1 MIIQQTPF
9 PFSAQNIQQRYSDI
23 DILTSKVINV
33 NFSYGYSQRHP
44 KIYGNK
50 YDKKVSIPKSFSKVG
65 FTDTVILF
73 PLIFIR
79 KFSAYYLNNQKKI
92 KKLYVEN
99 SFKMANRT
107 TISWVCIFLIER
119 YDTVYRST
127 QG

>member
-1 MIIQQTPF
+1 MKNKIILSSILLIVLILGLSTITAANTTTTTSIEKQT
-9 PFSAQNIQQRYSDI
+9 I
-23 DILTSKVINV
+23 DTTTTTSIDNKEKVIAND
-33 NFSYGYSQRHP
+33 
-44 KIYGNK
+44 NK
-50 YDKKVSIPKSFSKVG
+50 EIKSLIK
-65 FTDTVILF
+65 DTTTKEIT
-73 PLIFIR
+73 
-79 KFSAYYLNNQKKI
+79 KHQLNNQKKI

>member
-79 KFSAYYLNNQKKI
+79 KFNAYYLNNKKNK
-92 KKLYVEN
+92 KKLYVKN

-107 TISWVCIFLIER
+107 TIS
-119 YDTVYRST
+119 
-127 QG
+127 

>member
-1 MIIQQTPF
+1 MLLIHNYPTNAIPILCTKYPTKIF
-9 PFSAQNIQQRYSDI
+9 WHRHPNIQGYKCK
-23 DILTSKVINV
+23 LLLC
-33 NFSYGYSQRHP
+33 YSQRYP

-79 KFSAYYLNNQKKI
+79 KFNAYYLNNKKKT

-107 TISWVCIFLIER
+107 TISWVCIFLTDLTEK
-119 YDTVYRST
+119 
-127 QG
+127 